1 MPAPD
6 VYDEGG
12 IDPLRHA
19 GEVRHS
25 PDLTVLSN
33 ALNEQLREEYCETM
47 IEQVPLHRDLIAAWT
62 VASPGIPVRYLKRR
76 G

>member
-1 MPAPD
+1 M
-6 VYDEGG
+6 
-12 IDPLRHA
+12 LRLVSTHRLARSA
-19 GEVRHS
+19 GRNYVCDHHQVQEA
-25 PDLTVLSN
+25 LSN

-47 IEQVPLHRDLIAAWT
+47 IEKVPLHRDLIAAWT